1 MVVTGRGAL
10 PRRCVGAGA
19 LAGALAGVAL
29 PSAGAGAQAVKS
41 VKAAQATVA
50 PPGAVVALRL
60 RPRAGDTLHLR
71 FEQTVAG
78 GAATARPSRL
88 LSSMVVLSRSVVE
101 RSDAEGSVVVAHT
114 DSVEL
119 RMAGVAPEALARTR
133 KEMQGR
139 ATRMRV
145 APDGA
150 MRWLQ
155 EGRTAGKQSAGG
167 TALGLPGALPAM
179 AVAVGTSWT
188 RTMPL
193 PWTDGAAV
201 RAGAE
206 APRLEVVFR
215 LDSVGRGGTLAFVS
229 MRGRLLAA
237 SGSGV
242 RVGAASVVGGKADGQ
257 LRLDLGRGWV
267 TDSRVDFALDLLPPA
282 GVAAPGA
289 PAPAPMRVV
298 VSQRLVAR

>member
-1 MVVTGRGAL
+1 VSATGRRL
-10 PRRCVGAGA
+10 RA
-19 LAGALAGVAL
+19 LAASLGGLALAA
-29 PSAGAGAQAVKS
+29 AEAGAQAVKP
-41 VKAAQATVA
+41 AQAMVL
-50 PPGAVVALRL
+50 PPGATVALRL

-71 FEQTVAG
+71 FEQTVS
-78 GAATARPSRL
+78 GAAAAARGPAAGRPSRL
-88 LSSMVVLSRSVVE
+88 LSSMTVLSRSVVE

-114 DSVEL
+114 DSVDL
-119 RMAGVAPEALARTR
+119 RMAGAPPEVLARAR
-133 KEMQGR
+133 KGMQGR

-155 EGRTAGKQSAGG
+155 GGKARPGEPAGG

-179 AVAVGTSWT
+179 PVAVGASWT

-193 PWTDGAAV
+193 PWSDGAPV
-201 RAGAE
+201 RPGAE
-206 APRLEVVFR
+206 APRLEIVFR

-237 SGSGV
+237 PGAAV
-242 RVGAASVVGGKADGQ
+242 RVGGASVGGGKADGQ
-257 LRLDLGRGWV
+257 LRLDLARGWI
-267 TDSRVDFALDLLPPA
+267 TDSRIDFALDVLPPA
-282 GVAAPGA
+282 GAAAPGA